1 MNNLGSQ
8 IIYKQLLER
17 HRRIRI
23 PIIQRDYAQG
33 RPEEK
38 EVRDEFLGALEDALK
53 KTADDPSLPLNLDFV
68 YGSVEGK
75 DETRRFL
82 PLDGQ
87 QRLTTLFLLHWYL
100 AWNDQQWNDFV
111 QMFRA
116 DDHARFSYSVRPS
129 SNEFFDEL
137 VAYQPITRPAEVER
151 LSELL
156 SDQPWYFRS
165 WRLDPT
171 IQSALSMLDTIH
183 GRFSSTKGFY
193 ARLVDE
199 NSPAI
204 TFQLLDLDNFG
215 LSDDLYIKM
224 NARGKP
230 LTPFET
236 FKARYEQD
244 LQQHFDGETFS
255 IGNENFSAAE
265 FIARRMDTQWADL
278 FWAYRDKA
286 SNLYDNAV
294 MNIFRVLALI
304 TRDPESNDYINDVL
318 TIRNKGNVPSY
329 SDFHARNWL
338 DRSFTI
344 ALIRLFE
351 AWSKNTGTLT
361 TLLPTHQYFNE
372 QQIFEKIVTGKV
384 DLTFEEVVLFV
395 AYTHFVGEHHDELDA
410 DAFQEWMR
418 VVFNL
423 TINTTYVRPY
433 DIQRSIAGILKLT
446 SGMGNILKYFANTE
460 KPTAGF
466 SSDQIDEERLKAELI
481 LSHNGWRSLIDRAE
495 GHGYFKGQIGFL
507 FDFSGTTDKRKT
519 TQVANWE
526 ENDHIFLQEQFE
538 DYLKKAEI
546 MFKAQGLAHFDGYK
560 WERALLCMGDY
571 LMPSGRNFS
580 FLVNSTT
587 EQASWKRLLR
597 DAVTHKLLKQLF
609 DRLTL
614 DDSSSIEEQL
624 DNIIAS
630 TSGLPHW
637 MKLFVKVPKAIE
649 YCGQRAIRRNSSQ
662 QVYLLK
668 KSQMNGAHAELFT
681 YCLYQMLTANR
692 DQSKPLRLDYYYEAS
707 GVDIEPHI
715 VMTLRKQD
723 FSATVR
729 VFFENSHFEIGIET
743 KFVESHPE
751 ILTKLSSFGFQYD
764 PSWLSMET
772 TTTEIEK
779 TLNDLS
785 DAVLES
791 PGNEGKNV

>member
-1 MNNLGSQ
+1 MKNLGSQ
-8 IIYKQLLER
+8 IIYKQLLGR
-17 HRRIRI
+17 HGRIRI

-33 RPEEK
+33 RPAEK
-38 EVRDEFLGALEDALK
+38 EVREEFLGALEGALK
-53 KTADDPSLPLNLDFV
+53 KSADDPSLPLNLDFV

-75 DETRRFL
+75 DETRFL

-100 AWNDQQWNDFV
+100 AWSDQRYDDFI

-137 VAYQPITRPAEVER
+137 VAYQPVIRPEEVNL
-151 LSELL
+151 LSELI

-171 IQSALSMLDTIH
+171 IQSALSMLDAIH
-183 GRFSSTKGFY
+183 SRFSPSKGFY

-199 NSPAI
+199 NLPAI

-244 LQQHFDGETFS
+244 LQQQFDGETFS
-255 IGNENFSAAE
+255 IGKENFSAAE
-265 FIARRMDTQWADL
+265 FVARRMDTQWADL

-294 MNIFRVLALI
+294 MNVFRVLALM
-304 TRDPESNDYINDVL
+304 TRDPESNAYINDVSK
-318 TIRNKGNVPSY
+318 IRNKSNAPSY
-329 SDFHARNWL
+329 SDFHAGNWL

-361 TLLPTHQYFNE
+361 ILLPSQQYFNE
-372 QQIFEKIVTGKV
+372 KQIFEKIVTGKGE
-384 DLTFEEVVLFV
+384 LTFEEVVLFV
-395 AYTHFVGEHHDELDA
+395 AYTHFILEHHDELDA
-410 DAFQEWMR
+410 NAFQEWMR

-423 TINTTYVRPY
+423 TINTTYLRPY

-446 SGMGNILKYFANTE
+446 SEMGNILKYFANTE

-466 SSDQIDEERLKAELI
+466 SSEQIDEERLKAELI
-481 LSHNGWRSLIDRAE
+481 LSHSGWRALIDRAE
-495 GHGYFKGQIGFL
+495 KHGYFKGQIGFL
-507 FDFSGTTDKRKT
+507 LDFSDVTDIWKETRT
-519 TQVANWE
+519 INWE

-538 DYLKKAEI
+538 SYLEKAEI
-546 MFKAQGLAHFDGYK
+546 MFKVQGLVHLDGYR

-597 DAVTHKLLKQLF
+597 DEEKRKLLKQLF
-609 DRLTL
+609 DRLIL
-614 DDSSSIEEQL
+614 DDSTSIAEQL
-624 DNIIAS
+624 DEIIAN
-630 TSGLPHW
+630 TPGLQNW
-637 MKLFVKVPKAIE
+637 RKLFVKVPKAIE
-649 YCGQRAIRRNSSQ
+649 YCGQRAIRRNSPH

-681 YCLYQMLTANR
+681 YCLYQTLTANH
-692 DQSKPLRLDYYYEAS
+692 DQSQPLHLGYYCEAS
-707 GVDIEPHI
+707 GTDVEPHI
-715 VMTLRKQD
+715 VMTLSQQG
-723 FSATVR
+723 FSTTVR
-729 VFFENSHFEIGIET
+729 VFFIDGQFVIVIET
-743 KFVESHPE
+743 KLVENRPE
-751 ILTKLSSFGFQYD
+751 ILTKLCSLGFQHT
-764 PSWLSMET
+764 PSSILRKT
-772 TTTEIEK
+772 TPTEIEK
-779 TLNDLS
+779 ALNDLS
-785 DAVLES
+785 MAFLA
-791 PGNEGKNV
+791 

>member
-17 HRRIRI
+17 HGRIRI

-33 RPEEK
+33 RPAEK
-38 EVRDEFLGALEDALK
+38 EVRDEFLGALKNALK
-53 KTADDPSLPLNLDFV
+53 KSADDPSLPLNLDFV

-100 AWNDQQWNDFV
+100 AWNDQQWHDFI

-137 VAYQPITRPAEVER
+137 VAYQPVSRPEEVER

-171 IQSALSMLDTIH
+171 IQSALSMLDAIH

-193 ARLVDE
+193 ERLVDK

-265 FIARRMDTQWADL
+265 FVARRMDTQWADL
-278 FWAYRDKA
+278 FWVYRDKD
-286 SNLYDNAV
+286 SNLYDSAV
-294 MNIFRVLALI
+294 MNVFRVLALI
-304 TRDPESNDYINDVL
+304 TRDPESVAYIDDVSM
-318 TIRNKGNVPSY
+318 IRNRWKVPSY

-351 AWSKNTGTLT
+351 AWSKNSGTLT

-372 QQIFEKIVTGKV
+372 EQIFEKIVTGKV

-395 AYTHFVGEHHDELDA
+395 AYTHFVSEHHDELNA

-423 TINTTYVRPY
+423 TINTTYARPY
-433 DIQRSIAGILKLT
+433 DIQRSIAAILKLT
-446 SGMGNILKYFANTE
+446 SEMGNILEYFANTE

-481 LSHNGWRSLIDRAE
+481 LSHNGWKSLIDRAE

-507 FDFSGTTDKRKT
+507 LDFSGATFKYKT
-519 TQVANWE
+519 TQVGNWQE
-526 ENDHIFLQEQFE
+526 KDHIFLQENFE
-538 DYLKKAEI
+538 SFLKKAEI
-546 MFKAQGLAHFDGYK
+546 MFKAQGLAHLDGYK

-597 DAVTHKLLKQLF
+597 SPETYKLLKQLL

-614 DDSSSIEEQL
+614 DDSASIEEQL
-624 DNIIAS
+624 NKIIAS
-630 TSGLPHW
+630 SSGLPNW
-637 MKLFVKVPKAIE
+637 MKLFVKLPKAIE
-649 YCGQRAIRRNSSQ
+649 YCGQRAIRRNSPQ
-662 QVYLLK
+662 QIYLLK
-668 KSQMNGAHAELFT
+668 KSQMNGTHAELFT
-681 YCLYQMLTANR
+681 FCLYQTLTANLN
-692 DQSKPLRLDYYYEAS
+692 QSKPLRLSHYHEPN
-707 GVDIEPHI
+707 GTEIEPHI
-715 VMTLRKQD
+715 IMNLRQQD

-729 VFFENSHFEIGIET
+729 VFFENGLFEIGLET
-743 KFVESHPE
+743 DEIKNYPE
-751 ILTKLSSFGFQYD
+751 ILKKLNSLGFQSD
-764 PSWLSMET
+764 PSRLSIT
-772 TTTEIEK
+772 TNPAGIESV
-779 TLNDLS
+779 LDNLS
-785 DAVLES
+785 NAFLPS
-791 PGNEGKNV
+791 SKNGI